1 MKKFNPFKPF
11 IQGTLFAIMLLGL
24 SSQTY
29 ANKYSEVLTPDNA
42 MLAMIDHQTGLMV
55 GVRDMNPAQLKNN
68 ILGLTK
74 MAKVLAVDIIIW

>member
-1 MKKFNPFKPF
+1 
-11 IQGTLFAIMLLGL
+11 
-24 SSQTY
+24 
-29 ANKYSEVLTPDNA
+29 

-74 MAKVLAVDIIIW
+74 MAKVLAVEVLKR